1 MAPCFGTIA
10 RIARGNGHTKVLV
23 QIDTVIPHERHL
35 IDRPCTAYFVN
46 SVDGF
51 VYMSQQ
57 VKDDLDQFT
66 TTKPALF
73 SPHPLFVNFGEAV
86 SKEEACAKLG
96 LDPTVEYSLFFG
108 IIRDYKGLD
117 LLLDTWAK
125 LKADGQTSNRKL
137 IVAGEFYYNREKYI
151 EQIERLGLKED
162 VLLHDYFV
170 ADDMVRYFFSAVDV
184 LIQPYWSATQSGV
197 TQIAYN
203 FSLPMIVTNVG
214 GLAEIVPDDVVGY
227 VTDTNVESL
236 AEAFV
241 KFYSEG
247 TAERMRSNMAEERKR
262 FSWEAMADC
271 LTEVY
276 KMTK

>member
-1 MAPCFGTIA
+1 MFGMS
-10 RIARGNGHTKVLV
+10 
-23 QIDTVIPHERHL
+23 IDVWL
-35 IDRPCTAYFVN
+35 N
-46 SVDGF
+46 L
-51 VYMSQQ
+51 Q
-57 VKDDLDQFT
+57 K
-66 TTKPALF
+66 
-73 SPHPLFVNFGEAV
+73 
-86 SKEEACAKLG
+86 
-96 LDPTVEYSLFFG
+96 EYSKKHPSLY
-108 IIRDYKGLD
+108 RDKSD
-117 LLLDTWAK
+117 VN
-125 LKADGQTSNRKL
+125 KAIGR
-137 IVAGEFYYNREKYI
+137 
-151 EQIERLGLKED
+151 
-162 VLLHDYFV
+162 V

-236 AEAFV
+236 AEAYV

-247 TAERMRSNMAEERKR
+247 TAERMRSNMTEERKR